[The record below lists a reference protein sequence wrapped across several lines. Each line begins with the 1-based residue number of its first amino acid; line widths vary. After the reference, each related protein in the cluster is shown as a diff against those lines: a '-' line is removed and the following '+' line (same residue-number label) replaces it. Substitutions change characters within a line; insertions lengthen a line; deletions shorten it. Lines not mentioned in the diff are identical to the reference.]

1 MERNDIMDTSFDY
14 NPKWPMMDKSSRTQK
29 AIADNGLP
37 LKIQTEWTED
47 TYTNEDEHGN
57 IETVDVKGWLVRING
72 KKYPRDNWG
81 DDGQDWTY
89 RYTSKDRNQA
99 ILNALQSARL
109 TIW

>member
-1 MERNDIMDTSFDY
+1 
-14 NPKWPMMDKSSRTQK
+14 MDKSSRTQK

-47 TYTNEDEHGN
+47 TYTNQDEHGN

-72 KKYPRDNWG
+72 KKYPRDNYG
-81 DDGQDWTY
+81 DGGIDWTY
-89 RYTSKDRNQA
+89 RYTSKNRRDA
-99 ILNALQSARL
+99 IDNALKQARL